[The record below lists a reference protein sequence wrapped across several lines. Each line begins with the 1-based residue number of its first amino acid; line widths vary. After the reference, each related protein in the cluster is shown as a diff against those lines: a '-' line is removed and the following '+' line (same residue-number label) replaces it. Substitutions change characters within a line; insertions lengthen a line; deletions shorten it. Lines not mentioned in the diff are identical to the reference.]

1 MSDKKITTEFEEFS
15 ELMSDPVA
23 TQSQPK
29 AEVGQ
34 AMGSGNGVAT
44 QMGETVNKAVETTP
58 SQPVATGG
66 VSSSIPQQDLISLKN
81 KVLETVSSA
90 NENVDQKTLTDLFY
104 QSVSFYE
111 KLWGKVSEDEFATFI
126 LGYIN
131 SKAKNVS
138 ASYKVNF
145 LVLGTSRRQFRSGK
159 YGIAIY
165 GFVQSPEHENR
176 WAFAKVYANYDTF
189 DQSSYMSNIVA
200 GKVYNTYFGFRDS
213 ITKAFSIDLNDSSLS
228 KPNTMIVGT
237 ISDIATS
244 QFTDQYVVDTPY
256 KFDEMPL
263 PLLLT
268 KFLKRSY
275 KKQIVGPKG
284 CGLTPTDDS
293 GWAVDGEFVCL
304 LLKPTQEGRY
314 LEDKDKTVISGH
326 SYAESGEEVT
336 VWGYGV
342 KDWVDFDWMIDAVLV
357 LGTISERDG
366 AYNMNPIYVQPIP
379 IPDISSVLDR

>member
-15 ELMSDPVA
+15 ELMGDPVA

-66 VSSSIPQQDLISLKN
+66 VSSSIPQQDLISLKK

-145 LVLGTSRRQFRSGK
+145 LVLGTSRR
-159 YGIAIY
+159 
-165 GFVQSPEHENR
+165 N
-176 WAFAKVYANYDTF
+176 
-189 DQSSYMSNIVA
+189 
-200 GKVYNTYFGFRDS
+200 
-213 ITKAFSIDLNDSSLS
+213 
-228 KPNTMIVGT
+228 
-237 ISDIATS
+237 
-244 QFTDQYVVDTPY
+244 
-256 KFDEMPL
+256 
-263 PLLLT
+263 
-268 KFLKRSY
+268 
-275 KKQIVGPKG
+275 
-284 CGLTPTDDS
+284 
-293 GWAVDGEFVCL
+293 
-304 LLKPTQEGRY
+304 
-314 LEDKDKTVISGH
+314 
-326 SYAESGEEVT
+326 
-336 VWGYGV
+336 
-342 KDWVDFDWMIDAVLV
+342 
-357 LGTISERDG
+357 
-366 AYNMNPIYVQPIP
+366 
-379 IPDISSVLDR
+379 